1 MTRKTTAYA
10 RKRARC
16 KVLRVNQL
24 HIIEGQQRLSDH
36 APTQSINWSLQATL
50 SFEAVR
56 TGTATKED
64 ICALIA
70 VQAIVASF
78 VLGGIATEYED
89 LVRASK
95 TAIDALQRRHAKTG
109 SSAINHEERAAIA
122 DLLQLHDAIME
133 IATVKMIEQAHAHAI
148 RSIKILKEL
157 E

>member
-16 KVLRVNQL
+16 KVPLTHKL
-24 HIIEGQQRLSDH
+24 HIIEGQQRVADH
-36 APTQSINWSLQATL
+36 SPARSMAWSLRAAL
-50 SFEAVR
+50 SFDAVR
-56 TGTATKED
+56 TGTANQED

-95 TAIDALQRRHAKTG
+95 TAIDAMQRRHAKTG
-109 SSAINHEERAAIA
+109 SSTINHDERTAIA

>member
-1 MTRKTTAYA
+1 MARKTTTYA

-16 KVLRVNQL
+16 KVLRVNPL

-36 APTQSINWSLQATL
+36 APTQSINWSLQAAL
-50 SFEAVR
+50 SFDAVR

-89 LVRASK
+89 LVCASK

-109 SSAINHEERAAIA
+109 SSAINHEERTAIA

-148 RSIKILKEL
+148 RSITILKEL

>member
-1 MTRKTTAYA
+1 MKKTTTYA
-10 RKRARC
+10 RKRAHC
-16 KVLRVNQL
+16 KVLRVNPL

-36 APTQSINWSLQATL
+36 APGQQVSWGVRAALA
-50 SFEAVR
+50 FDAVKR
-56 TGTATKED
+56 GTATKSD
-64 ICALIA
+64 VCDLIA

-78 VLGGIATEYED
+78 VRGGVGTDYAD
-89 LVRASK
+89 LARASK
-95 TAIDALQRRHAKTG
+95 AAIDALQRRHAKTG
-109 SSAINHEERAAIA
+109 SSAISYEERTAIA

>member
-16 KVLRVNQL
+16 KVLRVNPL
-24 HIIEGQQRLSDH
+24 HIIEGQQRLADH

-109 SSAINHEERAAIA
+109 SSAINHEERTAIA